1 MPCQDDLDH
10 SGVIQKAVLP
20 AVDDV
25 MAAVLN
31 TTNSWKK
38 ERVKPIPET
47 IAEQKGKPKAKAN
60 GQGVV
65 VECRSGSVREMKGGA
80 REIFFWKTGQSCL
93 DLLMQTQ
100 HQ

>member
-38 ERVKPIPET
+38 ERVQPLPET
-47 IAEQKGKPKAKAN
+47 LAQQKGEGK
-60 GQGVV
+60 VM
-65 VECRSGSVREMKGGA
+65 GSERHEVMVHC
-80 REIFFWKTGQSCL
+80 S
-93 DLLMQTQ
+93 
-100 HQ
+100 